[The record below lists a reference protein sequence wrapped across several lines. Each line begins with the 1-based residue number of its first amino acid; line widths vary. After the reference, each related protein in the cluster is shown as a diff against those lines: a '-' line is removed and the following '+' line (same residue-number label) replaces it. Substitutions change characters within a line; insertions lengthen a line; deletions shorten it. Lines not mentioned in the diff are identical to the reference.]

1 MKKVFA
7 IAMIIGFIWAL
18 PAMATISDEQPAST
32 SDNSDNSDNSI
43 SIIVDGD
50 NNLIIIAND
59 GITVA
64 PPVKTSECP
73 GPAIY
78 DVRTSTFI
86 IPNVEVVDSDGIST
100 VFTRVVLGFSTNG
113 TMSILW
119 VDQE

>member
-7 IAMIIGFIWAL
+7 VALIIGFIWAL
-18 PAMATISDEQPAST
+18 PAMAAISDEQPIN
-32 SDNSDNSDNSI
+32 NSDNSDNSI
-43 SIIVDGD
+43 SIVVDGD

-59 GITVA
+59 GVTVA
-64 PPVKTSECP
+64 PPVDAETSECS

-78 DVRTSTFI
+78 DVRTATFI
-86 IPNVEVVDSDGIST
+86 VPNVKIVDSAGIST
-100 VFTRVVLGFSTNG
+100 MFTRVVLGFDANG